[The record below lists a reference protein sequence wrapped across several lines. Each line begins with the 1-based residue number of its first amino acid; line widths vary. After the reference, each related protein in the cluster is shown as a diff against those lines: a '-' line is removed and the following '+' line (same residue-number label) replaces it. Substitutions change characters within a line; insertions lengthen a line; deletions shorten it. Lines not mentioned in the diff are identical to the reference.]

1 MSNNTNTLFWVIT
14 GAVVVLGIFLLTNNT
29 SNGTIENINSKFSS
43 YAEDVISDPVL
54 KEYYG
59 HVLNYNDLEITDE
72 SLFTFNAST
81 QTITRYNGSDTEIV
95 FPYEINGVEVKKI
108 GNLNIHNTVLM
119 AERCE
124 RYVELAELYPDEYHY
139 TSQVQRM
146 KQMGI
151 IVDGVCQERK
161 KLTKVVL
168 PNTITEIG
176 SAAFMS
182 NEELTDVVLPP
193 SIEKIDIQAFQS
205 CNLTKLELEK
215 LPNLKFIGTYAFDSN
230 NITGTVVIP
239 ASVTYLS
246 YHVFGFNDIT
256 HGVVEADLDELPLY
270 TFRGNP
276 NMIDVTFKHPDM
288 SIREIID
295 GNEYTFEQDSDFIVY
310 VPTGSRSWYSQFP
323 ALQRY
328 NIIEKDM

>member
-14 GAVVVLGIFLLTNNT
+14 GAVITLGIFLLTNTT
-29 SNGTIENINSKFSS
+29 SDETLDKISNKFNS
-43 YAEDVISDPVL
+43 YAVDIIADPVM

-59 HVLNYNDLEITDE
+59 HVDNYNELKITDE
-72 SLFTFNAST
+72 SLFNFNEST

-108 GNLNIHNTVLM
+108 GDLNIHNTVM
-119 AERCE
+119 MSESCE
-124 RYVELAELYPDEYHY
+124 RYIQLAQEYPDEYHY
-139 TSQVQRM
+139 TSQIQQMERM
-146 KQMGI
+146 GV

-176 SAAFMS
+176 MAAFMS

-256 HGVVEADLDELPLY
+256 HGIVEADLDELPLY

-288 SIREIID
+288 SIREIIS

-310 VPTGSRSWYSQFP
+310 VPTGSKTWYSQFP
-323 ALQRY
+323 ALQLY